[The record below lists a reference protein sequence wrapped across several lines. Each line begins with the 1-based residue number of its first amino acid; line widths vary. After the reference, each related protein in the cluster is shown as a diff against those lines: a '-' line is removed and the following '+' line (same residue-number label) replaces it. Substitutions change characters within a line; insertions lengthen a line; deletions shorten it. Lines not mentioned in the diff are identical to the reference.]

1 MPVIRVSM
9 WAGRSKEQ
17 KRQIVEAFTKEM
29 GRIADVRPEA
39 LHIIFEDVPKENWG
53 YAGKLSSETPPK

>member
-9 WAGRSKEQ
+9 WAGRSLEQ
-17 KRQIVEAFTKEM
+17 KRQIVEAFTRDMEK
-29 GRIADVRPEA
+29 IAGTKPES

-53 YAGKLSSETPPK
+53 HAGHLSSER